1 MFVNPEVSGLTR
13 LWRDIKCSQNQHSST
28 PSAQQQLT
36 MKYDSPGAFVE
47 SVDCLVRPSSD
58 IEPLSDPSLTASWY
72 EDVRRVSLLPLP
84 PAAAVV
90 AA

>member
-1 MFVNPEVSGLTR
+1 
-13 LWRDIKCSQNQHSST
+13 
-28 PSAQQQLT
+28 

-58 IEPLSDPSLTASWY
+58 IEPLSDSSLTASWY
-72 EDVRRVSLLPLP
+72 DDVRRVSLLPLP